1 MTAARYL
8 KLSETKATPTNNP
21 TSTIKAKLQVN
32 YDGAVQVFAE
42 PKSRLSWF
50 VLHRRKTKLVLLA
63 IILLCLVPSKD
74 LVGARSQIISERR
87 IIGSS
92 VEGRALEAFR
102 LGDPKGVTV
111 VVVGVIHGDEDAG
124 LLITDQLVTMDI
136 PKGIN
141 LWVVPTMNP
150 DGTALDRRGNVNRV
164 DLNRNF
170 PYNWAKMGKPGY
182 WQYAGPGRASEQE
195 TKAMV
200 AFMREVK
207 PALGIWY
214 HQDLNIISPGQGLE
228 GKLRNAYSRSTGIP
242 IKRIT
247 GGRYTGVAA
256 TWQKNSLPNSIAFVV
271 ELGKTL
277 NIVEAKVHADAVL
290 NIASLLRDA
299 VPRN

>member
-1 MTAARYL
+1 
-8 KLSETKATPTNNP
+8 
-21 TSTIKAKLQVN
+21 
-32 YDGAVQVFAE
+32 VQVFAE
-42 PKSRLSWF
+42 PKSLVKWF
-50 VLHRRKTKLVLLA
+50 VSHRRKTKLVLLA

-256 TWQKNSLPNSIAFVV
+256 TWQKNTLPNSIAFVV

-290 NIASLLRDA
+290 NIASILRDA

>member
-1 MTAARYL
+1 MII
-8 KLSETKATPTNNP
+8 S
-21 TSTIKAKLQVN
+21 
-32 YDGAVQVFAE
+32 
-42 PKSRLSWF
+42 
-50 VLHRRKTKLVLLA
+50 RKTKVVLAVAVLLCSVLSA
-63 IILLCLVPSKD
+63 D
-74 LVGARSQIISERR
+74 LVGARSPLISERR
-87 IIGSS
+87 IIGQS

-102 LGDPKGVTV
+102 MGDPNGVTV
-111 VVVGVIHGDEDAG
+111 VVIGVIHGNEDAG
-124 LLITDQLVTMDI
+124 LLITDQLVTREI

-150 DGTALDRRGNVNRV
+150 DGTALDQRGNANMV

-170 PYNWAKMGKPGY
+170 PYNWAKMGKRGY
-182 WQYAGPGRASEQE
+182 WQFAGPSRASEPE

-200 AFMREVK
+200 AFMREIK

-228 GKLRNAYSRSTGIP
+228 GKLRSAYSQATGIP

-256 TWQKNSLPNSIAFVV
+256 TWQRTTLPKSMAFVV

-290 NIASLLRDA
+290 KIASLLLA
-299 VPRN
+299 T